1 MNALTILIAL
11 IGTTIA
17 LATLP
22 GTIELLALTIGGLLP
37 SRSRRDN
44 QKIDPLSLRMAVV
57 VPAHNEARHI
67 ERCVRSL
74 RACATHCDSFSVVVV
89 ADNCSDDTAERAANA
104 GARVLLRHNEIDR
117 GKGYALNFAFQTL
130 LDEGVEAVAVVDAD
144 TVVEPNFIAELRRL
158 LSEGADA
165 VQCRYEVLNAGDSTR
180 TRLMKI
186 ALTAFNVLRPRGRER
201 WGLSVG
207 LLGNGFVLTRETLL
221 AVPYLAHSIVEDL
234 EYHLRLVK
242 AGRRVRFANDTAVYA
257 EMPSGGQG
265 AATQR
270 ARWDG
275 GRFRMIVEHAPSL
288 AREVAKGNWR
298 MVEPLFELLLLP
310 LAFHVSLLL
319 AGLLLASSL
328 GQAISIAGLAVV
340 ALHVVSAA
348 IRAGAGIRDLAAL
361 GVAPLYILW
370 KLSLTRS
377 LLRAARHDAAWIRTE
392 RNLIN

>member
-1 MNALTILIAL
+1 MSALTVFLTLLGAAIA
-11 IGTTIA
+11 IV
-17 LATLP
+17 TLP

-37 SRSRRDN
+37 ARSRRRQDET
-44 QKIDPLSLRMAVV
+44 KASPRRMAVV

-67 ERCVRSL
+67 ERCVKSL
-74 RACATHCDSFSVVVV
+74 LDSAAPAGSFSVVVV

-104 GARVLLRHNEIDR
+104 GARVLVRRDVTLR

-130 LDEGVEAVAVVDAD
+130 LDEGIEAMAVVDAD
-144 TVVEPNFIAELRRL
+144 TVVEPNFIDELQRIL
-158 LSEGADA
+158 GEGADA
-165 VQCRYEVLNAGDSTR
+165 VQCRYGVLNAEDSVR
-180 TRLMKI
+180 TRLMKL

-207 LLGNGFVLTRETLL
+207 LLGNGFALTRETLL
-221 AVPYLAHSIVEDL
+221 AVPYHAHSIVEDL

-242 AGRRVRFANDTAVYA
+242 AGRRVRFADATAVHA
-257 EMPSGGQG
+257 EMPAGGPG

-288 AREVAKGNWR
+288 AREVAKGNWQSI
-298 MVEPLFELLLLP
+298 EPLFELLLLP

-319 AGLLLASSL
+319 AGLLLASSF

-340 ALHVVSAA
+340 TLHVVSAA
-348 IRAGAGIRDLAAL
+348 IRAGAGIKDLAAL
-361 GVAPLYILW
+361 GAAPFYILW

-377 LLRAARHDAAWIRTE
+377 LLRAARQDAVWIRTE
-392 RNLIN
+392 RNLS